1 MSSSDSRRQEV
12 TEQMWYA
19 AEDCTRSVQRRVE
32 KLGRRR
38 LRVGYGKQT
47 VRETKRNADFFEIL
61 TLLDGKVC
69 QRGMIVPGHKDICK
83 PEQPACNLSAT
94 KLSASVNPTI
104 ARYSHVV
111 GWSLIRWW
119 TTLCWCRSVATF
131 QASLWT
137 VPVCAAIVV
146 SWTTHRSPYQ
156 FWPGEQQLVVFL
168 QLYWQAL
175 ADSKQRRRTSH
186 SYLVPGISL
195 LVYFVISYL

>member
-1 MSSSDSRRQEV
+1 MLWKTAPDSYSSDWKSWVAVGWESGMGNRQFVRRSGTQ
-12 TEQMWYA
+12 TP
-19 AEDCTRSVQRRVE
+19 S
-32 KLGRRR
+32 KFR
-38 LRVGYGKQT
+38 LCWMVKFVSEGT
-47 VRETKRNADFFEIL
+47 T
-61 TLLDGKVC
+61 
-69 QRGMIVPGHKDICK
+69 MPGHKDICK
-83 PEQPACNLSAT
+83 PEQPACSLSAT

-119 TTLCWCRSVATF
+119 TMCWCRSVATF

-168 QLYWQAL
+168 QLHWQAL